1 MNRIASYLKG
11 KFDDDEKFRW
21 YVKKKD
27 FRLMDVPE
35 LSLRDVL
42 VVPVKEGYLMMA
54 ALWYNAH
61 HVRTGTTLLVYHHF
75 RLTEIGFGT
84 NVSRI
89 ISI

>member
-11 KFDDDEKFRW
+11 KFDDDKKFRW

-42 VVPVKEGYLMMA
+42 VVPVKEDKK
-54 ALWYNAH
+54 
-61 HVRTGTTLLVYHHF
+61 VRFVTTILLPYVGHA
-75 RLTEIGFGT
+75 
-84 NVSRI
+84 S
-89 ISI
+89 